1 MKCHYK
7 SERQER
13 MMDLTVEIEGDIGKL
28 EDALRRFTSAEIL
41 DGDNKYQCGR
51 FVSLCFLIK
60 LLSILFV
67 WVYSSTCFLFFF
79 SCVCVCVGGG
89 GGGLGPSRREP
100 FRLFC
105 QSMFLNCLQQC
116 AGYLFLLKFYTAVG
130 LCRLNQVISTI
141 NS

>member
-13 MMDLTVEIEGDIGKL
+13 MMDLTVEIEGNIGKL

-60 LLSILFV
+60 LLNILFV
-67 WVYSSTCFLFFF
+67 RVYSSTCFFSFFL
-79 SCVCVCVGGG
+79 VCVCVGWGVG
-89 GGGLGPSRREP
+89 A
-100 FRLFC
+100 
-105 QSMFLNCLQQC
+105 QQER
-116 AGYLFLLKFYTAVG
+116 T
-130 LCRLNQVISTI
+130 ISTFLSKHVFKLSSAVCWLFVLTKI
-141 NS
+141 LYCSGTLQT

>member
-89 GGGLGPSRREP
+89 GGVGA
-100 FRLFC
+100 
-105 QSMFLNCLQQC
+105 QQER
-116 AGYLFLLKFYTAVG
+116 T
-130 LCRLNQVISTI
+130 ISTFLSKHVFKLSSAMCWLFVLTKI
-141 NS
+141 LYCSGTLQT

>member
-1 MKCHYK
+1 
-7 SERQER
+7 

-89 GGGLGPSRREP
+89 GGVGGWGP
-100 FRLFC
+100 
-105 QSMFLNCLQQC
+105 
-116 AGYLFLLKFYTAVG
+116 AGENHFDFFVNA
-130 LCRLNQVISTI
+130 CF
-141 NS
+141 

>member
-13 MMDLTVEIEGDIGKL
+13 MMDLTVEIEGNIGKL

-60 LLSILFV
+60 LLNILFV
-67 WVYSSTCFLFFF
+67 RVYSSTCFFSFFL
-79 SCVCVCVGGG
+79 VCVCVGWGFG
-89 GGGLGPSRREP
+89 A
-100 FRLFC
+100 
-105 QSMFLNCLQQC
+105 QQER
-116 AGYLFLLKFYTAVG
+116 T
-130 LCRLNQVISTI
+130 ISTFLSKHVFKLSSAVCWLFVLTKI
-141 NS
+141 LYCSGTLQT